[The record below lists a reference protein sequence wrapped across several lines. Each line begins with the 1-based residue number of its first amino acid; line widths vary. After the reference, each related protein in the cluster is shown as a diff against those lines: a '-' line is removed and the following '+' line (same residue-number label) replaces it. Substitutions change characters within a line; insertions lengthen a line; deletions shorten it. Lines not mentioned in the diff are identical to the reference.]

1 MDCPKIS
8 HGHVFDD
15 ADSDFTIEKT
25 LTFTV
30 LVSLPVYGQYVIR
43 T

>member
-8 HGHVFDD
+8 YGLVFDD
-15 ADSDFTIEKT
+15 ANSDFTIKKT
-25 LTFTV
+25 HTFTV
-30 LVSLPVYGQYVIR
+30 LVLLPVYGQYVIR